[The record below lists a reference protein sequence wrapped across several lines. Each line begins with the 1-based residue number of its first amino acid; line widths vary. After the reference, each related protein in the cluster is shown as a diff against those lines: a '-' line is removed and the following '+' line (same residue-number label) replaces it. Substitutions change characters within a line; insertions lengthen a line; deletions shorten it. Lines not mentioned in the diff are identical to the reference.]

1 MNNRTCDIHIR
12 VTEQE
17 KRKMETRAKRAG
29 VGLSSYLRRVGIG
42 EDLTQPNPAEL
53 FDNLEEGVAHG
64 HHEDLGHQG

>member
-17 KRKMETRAKRAG
+17 KRSIEARARRAG
-29 VGLSSYLRRVGIG
+29 IGLSAYLRRVGVG
-42 EDLTQPNPAEL
+42 ENLAQPNPAKL
-53 FDNLEEGVAHG
+53 FDDLEEGIAHG